1 MSNQYL
7 TRPAH
12 GDVNTLSGGDLEG
25 PFLPRLMPIRPSDK
39 RPYSVSEGGFLWKSL
54 GPSDGAMIERWASR
68 FRSCGWGVRTGLL
81 AGLAQSALTVVDVDD
96 LDLAPDWT
104 HDQDLFPWRVR
115 TPRGGVHLYSWAGEP
130 LRSGPLDY
138 GDVKSTGG
146 LVVGWQS
153 DRSYRAEPG
162 FGEGQLPLLPASVLA
177 DLIRTSP
184 PPVAVEPVGTRP
196 DRQQT
201 GPSASGRRRTPSR
214 VSLPVGHR
222 NAGLFDRLLVQV
234 GRDAD
239 LRGDTARLTGA
250 ARWHNA
256 GLDAPLPDAE
266 VVKIASSVTAYS
278 ASWETSTAAYRERQR
293 ARGQRSGA
301 ARRARTSDR
310 DASIVAMRESG
321 LSVNAIARR
330 VGVSPS
336 TVKRTL
342 RTGELARS

>member
-12 GDVNTLSGGDLEG
+12 SDVKTLSGGDLEG

-54 GPSDGAMIERWASR
+54 GPTDGAMIERWASR
-68 FRSCGWGVRTGLL
+68 FRSCGWGLRTGLL
-81 AGLAQSALTVVDVDD
+81 DGLAQAALTVVDVDD

-153 DRSYRAEPG
+153 DRSYRPEPG
-162 FGEGQLPLLPASVLA
+162 FGEGQLPLIPASVLS
-177 DLIRTSP
+177 DLIRTET

-201 GPSASGRRRTPSR
+201 GPNASGRRRTPSR
-214 VSLPVGHR
+214 VSLPVGQR
-222 NAGLFDRLLVQV
+222 NGGLFDRLCVQA

-239 LRGDTARLTGA
+239 IRGDTARLTGL

-256 GLDAPLPDAE
+256 ALDVPLPDSE
-266 VVKIASSVTAYS
+266 VVKLAGSVSTYS
-278 ASWETSTAAYRERQR
+278 GSWEESTATYRERQR
-293 ARGQRSGA
+293 ARGQRSGE
-301 ARRARTSDR
+301 ARRARTGDR
-310 DASIVAMRESG
+310 DASIVAMRAAG
-321 LSVNAIARR
+321 LSVSAIARQ
-330 VGVSPS
+330 VGVTTR
-336 TVKRTL
+336 TVYRIIK
-342 RTGELARS
+342 AI

>member
-54 GPSDGAMIERWASR
+54 GPTDGAMIERWASR
-68 FRSCGWGVRTGLL
+68 FRSCGWAVRTGLL

-104 HDQDLFPWRVR
+104 HDLDLFPWRVR

-153 DRSYRAEPG
+153 DRSYRPEPG

-177 DLIRTSP
+177 DLIRTEP
-184 PPVAVEPVGTRP
+184 PPVAVEPVGTPSRP
-196 DRQQT
+196 STDRPQRLKA
-201 GPSASGRRRTPSR
+201 ASYAVEGIFACRTPER
-214 VSLPVGHR
+214 WPIR
-222 NAGLFDRLLVQV
+222 PPAAFQA

-239 LRGDTARLTGA
+239 LRGDTARLTGLGTLA
-250 ARWHNA
+250 
-256 GLDAPLPDAE
+256 
-266 VVKIASSVTAYS
+266 
-278 ASWETSTAAYRERQR
+278 QCR
-293 ARGQRSGA
+293 ARRSLARRRGGQASVQRHRVLRIMGDQHGRLQGAPASTRPAERSGA
-301 ARRARTSDR
+301 ASTHQRQRREHCRHA
-310 DASIVAMRESG
+310 
-321 LSVNAIARR
+321 
-330 VGVSPS
+330 
-336 TVKRTL
+336 
-342 RTGELARS
+342 